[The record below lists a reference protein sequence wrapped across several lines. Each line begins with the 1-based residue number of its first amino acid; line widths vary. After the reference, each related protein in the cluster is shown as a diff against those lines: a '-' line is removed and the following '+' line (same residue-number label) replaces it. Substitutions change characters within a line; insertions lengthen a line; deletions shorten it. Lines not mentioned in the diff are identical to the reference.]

1 MDWRNIDNRL
11 SQHHYGERYPV
22 DTAALWDAIQP
33 HIPTKSP
40 KRRWPIFLLIP
51 AVLLL
56 VGGAYFLGYN
66 NATQHQK
73 GTVAQENGTVNSPPA
88 MLLKD
93 ADRISNSSGDIAH
106 TADDHVGTRDFSTS
120 AKTLE
125 TVSAITQ
132 YEQSI
137 IQNTNTVTSA
147 VIPNQNYHSQTNLAD
162 ASATDN
168 FILNRAS
175 NGTQQSGIGLANN
188 TSLLASQTTGLESRK
203 QQEQI
208 DIVESSTVENL
219 SLSKLYRAIDPLSV
233 ELGILPDA
241 PEPVYG
247 RSHYY
252 RRSDSKFYVELTG
265 GVSRVTSGLGL
276 AGPEFQSNS
285 PGNPTNLAEIASELN
300 RRRAAETKLI
310 SFTGDLKLGYKFND
324 NISVQTGLSYV
335 QLAKSSASTLE
346 FSRQVEVDDVLIREI
361 TTVDGVMQVFGTATV
376 TENVTQRVNRIN
388 RFNQLLLPVSV
399 LYRNTLDKIYYDV
412 EVGGAI
418 SLSQNYSGFIHPSDV
433 EEYSITDDVD
443 GLYRDGS
450 NSYLILGGGIG
461 VPFGERIEL
470 ISRLNYYQH
479 LNEISSAD
487 YGIDEKLS
495 FLKLQIGLRHNF

>member
-11 SQHHYGERYPV
+11 SQHHDGERYPV
-22 DTAALWDAIQP
+22 DTDALWDAIQP

-40 KRRWPIFLLIP
+40 NRRWPIFLLIP

-56 VGGAYFLGYN
+56 IGGAYFLGYN

-73 GTVAQENGTVNSPPA
+73 GTIAQEGGTVDSAPA

-93 ADRISNSSGDIAH
+93 ADRISNSSRDIAH
-106 TADDHVGTRDFSTS
+106 TEDNNVGTRDFSNS
-120 AKTLE
+120 AKIPE
-125 TVSAITQ
+125 TASAIAQ
-132 YEQSI
+132 YEQSNL
-137 IQNTNTVTSA
+137 QNTNTITSA
-147 VIPNQNYHSQTNLAD
+147 VIPNQSYQSQTNLAD

-175 NGTQQSGIGLANN
+175 NGTKQSGIGLVNN
-188 TSLLASQTTGLESRK
+188 TSLFASQTNGLDSRK
-203 QQEQI
+203 QPEQI

-285 PGNPTNLAEIASELN
+285 PGNPILIY
-300 RRRAAETKLI
+300 RR
-310 SFTGDLKLGYKFND
+310 S
-324 NISVQTGLSYV
+324 QT
-335 QLAKSSASTLE
+335 
-346 FSRQVEVDDVLIREI
+346 
-361 TTVDGVMQVFGTATV
+361 
-376 TENVTQRVNRIN
+376 
-388 RFNQLLLPVSV
+388 
-399 LYRNTLDKIYYDV
+399 
-412 EVGGAI
+412 
-418 SLSQNYSGFIHPSDV
+418 
-433 EEYSITDDVD
+433 
-443 GLYRDGS
+443 
-450 NSYLILGGGIG
+450 
-461 VPFGERIEL
+461 
-470 ISRLNYYQH
+470 RL
-479 LNEISSAD
+479 
-487 YGIDEKLS
+487 
-495 FLKLQIGLRHNF
+495 

>member
-11 SQHHYGERYPV
+11 SQHHDGERYPV
-22 DTAALWDAIQP
+22 DTDALWDAIQP
-33 HIPTKSP
+33 HIPTKKP

-51 AVLLL
+51 AVLIL
-56 VGGAYFLGYN
+56 VSGAYFLGYN
-66 NATQHQK
+66 NATQHQR
-73 GTVAQENGTVNSPPA
+73 GIAAQVDNTVGSEPA
-88 MLLKD
+88 RLLKD
-93 ADRISNSSGDIAH
+93 ADRTSNNLGDIVH
-106 TADDHVGTRDFSTS
+106 TTNDEVGTGDVPNSVSIPEFAST
-120 AKTLE
+120 
-125 TVSAITQ
+125 IPH
-132 YEQSI
+132 YEQSS
-137 IQNTNTVTSA
+137 IQNTNTLTSA
-147 VIPNQNYHSQTNLAD
+147 VIPNQNYQSQTNLAD
-162 ASATDN
+162 ASATNN
-168 FILNRAS
+168 FISNRAS
-175 NGTQQSGIGLANN
+175 IDTKQSGIGLTNN
-188 TSLLASQTTGLESRK
+188 TSLLATLPNNLDTK
-203 QQEQI
+203 NQQEQL
-208 DIVESSTVENL
+208 DRTELSEVETF
-219 SLSKLYRAIDPLSV
+219 SLSKLHQAIDPLSV
-233 ELGILPDA
+233 GLGILPDA
-241 PEPVYG
+241 PELAFG

-252 RRSDSKFYVELTG
+252 RRNDSKLYVELSG

-285 PGNPTNLAEIASELN
+285 PGNPSNLAEIANELN
-300 RRRAAETKLI
+300 RRRAAETKLF
-310 SFTGDLKLGYKFND
+310 SFTGDLKLGYKFNE
-324 NISVQTGLSYV
+324 NISVQTGLSFV

-399 LYRNTLDKIYYDV
+399 LYRNNLDKIYYDV

-433 EEYSITDDVD
+433 EEYSISDDVD
-443 GLYRDGS
+443 GLYRDDS

-461 VPFGERIEL
+461 VPFSERIEL